1 MKNLEIKVEVG
12 NFDDIKNH
20 LVFSTHKDTLEQ
32 VDTYFLLGETKIKIR
47 EEKTMSELI
56 VYFRKMKDGSRESIY
71 YRLPL
76 TSRSFFLAN
85 GILSFVFGVKV
96 RVVKHRDLYVYKN
109 TRIHIDSTNGL
120 GNFVELETVCKDPLC
135 DKEYH
140 EEHEEIKQKLSISE
154 YKTIAGS
161 YSDLLWQKKLSHS
174 F

>member
-1 MKNLEIKVEVG
+1 MKNLEIKVEVR
-12 NFDDIKNH
+12 NLSDIKNH
-20 LVFSTHKDTLEQ
+20 LAFSTYKGTLSQ

-47 EEKTMSELI
+47 EEKNGSELI
-56 VYFRKMKDGSRESIY
+56 IYFRKMKKGTRESMY
-71 YRLPL
+71 YRVPL
-76 TSRSFFLAN
+76 TPHGLLITKGVLNF
-85 GILSFVFGVKV
+85 ILGAKV

-109 TRIHIDSTNGL
+109 TRIHIDSTNEL
-120 GNFVELETVCKDPLC
+120 GNFVELETVCKDQFC

-140 EEHEEIKQKLSISE
+140 DEHEEVKKRLSLNE